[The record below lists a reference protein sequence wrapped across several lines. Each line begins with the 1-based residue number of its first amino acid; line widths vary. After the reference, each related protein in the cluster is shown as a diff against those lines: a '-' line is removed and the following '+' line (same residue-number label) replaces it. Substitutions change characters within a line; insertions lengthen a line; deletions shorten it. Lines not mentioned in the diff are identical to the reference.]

1 MTNTDK
7 SYGIIRDLD
16 FRSPGVRTGYA
27 VVYLACAIALL
38 VGVAPMLWVG
48 LSGFKT
54 IKEFVI
60 STKVLPDTFDMSK
73 YAGTWNSLKF
83 GRYYLNSFASVAGSV
98 VCAVLFNGLLGYAL
112 SKVRPAGWKLVYAL
126 VMAGLL
132 IPATTSIV
140 PLFINITRIH
150 LNGSFVP
157 LWLSMGANAF
167 YVVLF
172 KSFFDSLPNS
182 LVEAAKID
190 GCTDFRVFR
199 SIALPLSRSIMMVVA
214 IYAINAAW
222 SDFLLPYLVLNQSG
236 LETVMV
242 RLFQF
247 RNGKTSDIDILR
259 AIVFVIIPPTV
270 LFLFFQRQ
278 ITQVTAQ
285 SGIKG

>member
-1 MTNTDK
+1 MAK
-7 SYGIIRDLD
+7 IQSYGIIRDLD
-16 FRSPGVRTGYA
+16 LKSPGARTGYA
-27 VVYLACAIALL
+27 IVYAICIAALL
-38 VGVAPMLWVG
+38 VGIAPMVWVV

-60 STKVLPDTFDMSK
+60 STNVIPDSFSLDK
-73 YAGTWNSLKF
+73 YVGTWKSLKF
-83 GRYYLNSFASVAGSV
+83 ARYYQNSFMSVLGSV
-98 VCAVLFNGLLGYAL
+98 GCAVLFNGLLGYAL
-112 SKVRPAGWKLVYAL
+112 SKVKPAGWKLVYSL
-126 VMAGLL
+126 VMAGIL

-140 PLFINITRIH
+140 PLFINITKVH

-157 LWLSMGANAF
+157 LWLSIGANAF

-172 KSFFDSLPNS
+172 KSFFDTLPDSLI
-182 LVEAAKID
+182 EAAKID

-270 LFLFFQRQ
+270 LFLLFQKQ
-278 ITQVTAQ
+278 ITQVTVH